1 MTEKYIYH
9 ITTKT
14 DWEAQMD
21 SKAYQHPSLFDEN
34 FIHCSFE
41 MQVPLVRA
49 RYFAG
54 VVDLLLL
61 KIDTEL
67 LRNKLLIEQA
77 TNDEMYPHVYGT
89 INKTAIVEVKEL

>member
-9 ITTKT
+9 ITTKV

-21 SKAYQHPSLFDEN
+21 SKAYQHPSLMDEN

-41 MQVPLVRA
+41 NQVPLVKS
-49 RYFAG
+49 RYFVG
-54 VVDLLLL
+54 VDDLLLL

-67 LRNKLLIEQA
+67 LLNKLLIEAA
-77 TNDEMYPHVYGT
+77 TNDEFYPHIYGT
-89 INKTAIVEVKEL
+89 INKTAILEVSEL